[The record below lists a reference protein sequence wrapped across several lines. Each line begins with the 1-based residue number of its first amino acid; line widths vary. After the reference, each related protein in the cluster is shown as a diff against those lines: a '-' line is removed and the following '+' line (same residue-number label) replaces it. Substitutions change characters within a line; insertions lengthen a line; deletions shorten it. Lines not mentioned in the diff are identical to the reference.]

1 MEAGECVCKVS
12 DVKKEEEGKH
22 GGDAKI
28 LVDDVGNHADQYAF
42 APLFH
47 SISSLKNLPPGL
59 PFQAL
64 AILLSG

>member
-1 MEAGECVCKVS
+1 MAEMQRYWLMMVAIRQTS
-12 DVKKEEEGKH
+12 M
-22 GGDAKI
+22 
-28 LVDDVGNHADQYAF
+28 LVTMGRVAF

-64 AILLSG
+64 AILLSGQYQ